1 MTLLYTGYATEP
13 QAIPEWPHG
22 KASDRKA
29 QMGHGV
35 QGLPGVYRQ
44 LHECT
49 GMTTITD
56 SCAPVSYTI
65 SVGVVFFCMQI
76 ANTEEF
82 IDGQLAGNLGEVLI
96 R

>member
-1 MTLLYTGYATEP
+1 
-13 QAIPEWPHG
+13 
-22 KASDRKA
+22 
-29 QMGHGV
+29 MGHGV

-56 SCAPVSYTI
+56 SCAPVSHNFG
-65 SVGVVFFCMQI
+65 GVFCMQI
-76 ANTEEF
+76 ANTEEY